1 MEEIA
6 VGGGVGGG
14 GGGYWWWSA
23 ASTAQLALGIKS
35 YRKGFSGD
43 SRFMPLKAFSV
54 ASLFVGATAS
64 AAVAFL
70 HSSGIHSVE
79 DIKQVG
85 ANIRNG
91 LRIPPR
97 AQDK

>member
-1 MEEIA
+1 MEEIG

-70 HSSGIHSVE
+70 HSSGIHSRRRE
-79 DIKQVG
+79 TAD
-85 ANIRNG
+85 
-91 LRIPPR
+91 
-97 AQDK
+97 